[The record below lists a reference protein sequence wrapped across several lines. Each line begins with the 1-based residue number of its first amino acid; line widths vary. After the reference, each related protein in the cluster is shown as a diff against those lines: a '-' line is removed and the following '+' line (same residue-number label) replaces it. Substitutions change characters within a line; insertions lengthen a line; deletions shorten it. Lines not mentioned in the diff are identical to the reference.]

1 MEDGDGFLFKFK
13 GYYFYRKGIDIDF
26 IENLDN
32 FEVREDDVFI
42 ITYPKS
48 GTVWLQQLLSLI
60 YFEEHCRGTGK
71 LQTVDQVPFFEYN
84 FRQLDFGKRPSPRL
98 FSTHLPYN
106 LVPSGLK
113 NKKGKIIYIYRNPK
127 DVLCSYFHF
136 GTNVILQVTSTFE
149 RFMEQFLEGRVIG
162 SLWFDHIKGWYEHK
176 SLFNIQFMMYE
187 EINKGQWD
195 CMRIWIIPDHYW
207 KGSGHCCQNTIRDL
221 LAGKEE
227 KELTADLRGS
237 VLKICKFLGKE
248 LSEENID
255 AVMTKATF
263 DNMKYDPL
271 ANYDDI
277 IKTAYG
283 KNVKGHFLRKG
294 DYIICFLDESD
305 ELPKITRSSPRPLK
319 IYQYLAQCLP
329 QNRCSFR
336 FRLLPLISMGSA
348 CDDEGTIGDWKNHM
362 TVEQN
367 ERFDKIFQREM
378 KDFSLKFIWDVNED

>member
-32 FEVREDDVFI
+32 FEIREDDVFI

-60 YFEEHCRGTGK
+60 YFEEHRRGTGK

-127 DVLCSYFHF
+127 DVLSSYFHF

-187 EINKGQWD
+187 EINK
-195 CMRIWIIPDHYW
+195 
-207 KGSGHCCQNTIRDL
+207 
-221 LAGKEE
+221 
-227 KELTADLRGS
+227 DLRGS

-263 DNMKYDPL
+263 ENMKYDPL

-294 DYIICFLDESD
+294 
-305 ELPKITRSSPRPLK
+305 
-319 IYQYLAQCLP
+319 
-329 QNRCSFR
+329 
-336 FRLLPLISMGSA
+336 
-348 CDDEGTIGDWKNHM
+348 TIGDWKNHM

-378 KDFSLKFIWDVNED
+378 KDFPLKFIWDVNED